1 MDRNRDARVAAGNKG
16 VIEADALDAT
26 HPLVSTIL
34 DSLPDMVFAKD
45 VESLQFIAMN
55 HAGEELLGWSR
66 SDLIARTDHDFFPSC
81 DAERFRREDRAA
93 LVSGTMLDLPAEP
106 VPTRSGTRLV
116 HTKKIPVCD
125 SQGKP
130 LYLLGISRDVTDRHK
145 LEQDRQSLLEELRDT
160 IHARDQLLALVSH
173 DLRSPLNAI
182 LLSTQ
187 ALKLE
192 GSTTAMTAAQRI
204 QRAVT
209 HMNQIIANLID
220 AGAVEAGQFRVDPR
234 EVDIEALVEDAVQLM
249 LPLTAERD
257 QRLELRCARGLPRVT
272 CDRDL
277 VLQVFTNLVGNASKF
292 TQPGTSI
299 VVAVALQGRDV
310 RFDVIDTGPGISPAS
325 MPYLFDRF
333 WQEKRSTSASAGL
346 GLYIVKGIVEAHGGR
361 IWAESPP
368 GGGAVFSFLLPCL
381 PSPTDR

>member
-1 MDRNRDARVAAGNKG
+1 MERNREARAADRPSSAVESDG
-16 VIEADALDAT
+16 LDGA
-26 HPLVSTIL
+26 HPLVPTIL
-34 DSLPDMVFAKD
+34 ESLPDMVFAKD
-45 VESLQFIAMN
+45 AESLQFIAMN

-66 SDLIARTDHDFFPSC
+66 TDLLTRTDHDFFPNG

-106 VPTRSGTRLV
+106 VPTRNGTRLV

-125 SQGKP
+125 NRGKP
-130 LYLLGISRDVTDRHK
+130 LYLLGISRDITDRHK

-160 IHARDQLLALVSH
+160 VRARDQLLALVSH

-187 ALKLE
+187 ALE
-192 GSTTAMTAAQRI
+192 RDGGTTVTNAAQRI

-209 HMNQIIANLID
+209 HMNQIIANLVD
-220 AGAVEAGQFRVDPR
+220 AGAVEAGQFRIDPR
-234 EVDIEALVEDAVQLM
+234 ELDIQGLVNDAIQLM

-257 QRLELRCARGLPRVT
+257 QRLELRSARALPRVV

-292 TQPGTSI
+292 TPEGGSI
-299 VVAVALQGRDV
+299 VVAVALQGRYV

-325 MPYLFDRF
+325 MPYLFERF
-333 WQEKRSTSASAGL
+333 WQEKRSSSASAGL
-346 GLYIVKGIVEAHGGR
+346 GLYIVKGIIEAHGGR

-381 PSPTDR
+381 PPPAP